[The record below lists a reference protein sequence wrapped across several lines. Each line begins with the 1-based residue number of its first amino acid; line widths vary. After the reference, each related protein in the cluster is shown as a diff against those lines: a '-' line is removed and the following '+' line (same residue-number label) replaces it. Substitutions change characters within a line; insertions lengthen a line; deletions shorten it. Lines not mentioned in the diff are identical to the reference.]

1 MNFSESITQDFVAA
15 QGERRELLPDGLRLG
30 AAHLR
35 VRNLDASVPFYVDV
49 LGLQL
54 ADRVDGV
61 ARFGVGG
68 EDLVV
73 LHETATGP
81 APRGHSGLYHLAIL
95 YPSRLELA
103 RVAQRI
109 SASKTPIQGASD
121 HGISE
126 AIYLPD
132 PDGNGIELAA
142 DQPRESWPDLSDITK
157 IAPNPL
163 DVGGLFNLTSGRDPE
178 PLADP
183 ATTIG
188 HVHLHVGN
196 LTEGLAFYRDLIGFD
211 LVTYI
216 DVAAFVSAGGYHHH
230 LAFNTWQ
237 GLGAPPS
244 PIESAGL
251 DHWSIVLPT
260 SDDVRA
266 VEARLLAGGF
276 EPSAIEGGFEVRDP
290 WQTALR
296 IVAS

>member
-1 MNFSESITQDFVAA
+1 MNSPESTKNDFIAA
-15 QGERRELLPDGLRLG
+15 QGERRQLLPDALRLG

-35 VRNLDASVPFYVDV
+35 VRHLESSIPFYVEV

-54 ADRVDGV
+54 RERAGSTAVLG
-61 ARFGVGG
+61 AGG
-68 EDLVV
+68 EDLIV
-73 LHETATGP
+73 LHETATRL
-81 APRGHSGLYHLAIL
+81 APRGHSGLYHVAIL

-103 RVAQRI
+103 RAAQRI
-109 SASKTPIQGASD
+109 SASRTPVQGASD

-142 DQPRESWPDLSDITK
+142 DQPRENWPDLSDITK

-163 DVGGLFNLTSGRDPE
+163 DMGGLFNLTSGSEPE
-178 PLADP
+178 PEADP

-188 HVHLHVGN
+188 HVHLHVGD
-196 LTEGLAFYRDLIGFD
+196 LTEGLSFYRDLVGFD

-244 PIESAGL
+244 PPETAGL
-251 DHWSIVLPT
+251 DHWSVVLPT
-260 SDDVRA
+260 ADDVNEVA
-266 VEARLLAGGF
+266 ARLTAGGC
-276 EPSAIEGGFEVRDP
+276 ETVNVEGGFEVRDP
-290 WQTALR
+290 WLTKLR
-296 IVAS
+296 VVAS